1 MSTEHALIHTR
12 CVFGHLPTRGE
23 IRSVSVWP
31 LTHQRRNLCGHLLTG
46 SELCLF
52 GHFTYSP
59 ERNSVCLATYSLKE
73 KIYLF
78 GCVITYRR
86 RNTHSAFVWPLSHQ
100 CLFGHF
106 LTSVC
111 LATFSPV
118 FGHLLTKVCL
128 ATYSPV
134 CLATYSPVSG
144 HLHIRVCVAT
154 YSPVCVWPLTRGEK
168 AQCFGHFLTSVWPLT
183 HQSLFGH
190 LLTSVFGHLL
200 TSVWS
205 LTHQSLFGHLL
216 TSVWSLTHQSL
227 FGHLLTNVFGH
238 LLTSVWSLTHQS
250 LSGHLL
256 TRGEKAQCFGMSN
269 TLSST
274 LNVWSKYWVLSTDTS
289 VIRNNRDL

>member
-1 MSTEHALIHTR
+1 MSTEHTLIHTR

-106 LTSVC
+106 LTSV
-111 LATFSPV
+111 
-118 FGHLLTKVCL
+118 
-128 ATYSPV
+128 
-134 CLATYSPVSG
+134 
-144 HLHIRVCVAT
+144 
-154 YSPVCVWPLTRGEK
+154 
-168 AQCFGHFLTSVWPLT
+168 WPLT
-183 HQSLFGH
+183 HQGLFGH
-190 LLTSVFGHLL
+190 LLTSVFGHLF

-205 LTHQSLFGHLL
+205 LTHQCLVTYTSE
-216 TSVWSLTHQSL
+216 SVWPLTHQRRKGAVLWDVEHTLIYTQRLVEVLGVVYRHLCHQKQSGFVVCMEL
-227 FGHLLTNVFGH
+227 F
-238 LLTSVWSLTHQS
+238 
-250 LSGHLL
+250 
-256 TRGEKAQCFGMSN
+256 
-269 TLSST
+269 
-274 LNVWSKYWVLSTDTS
+274 
-289 VIRNNRDL
+289 